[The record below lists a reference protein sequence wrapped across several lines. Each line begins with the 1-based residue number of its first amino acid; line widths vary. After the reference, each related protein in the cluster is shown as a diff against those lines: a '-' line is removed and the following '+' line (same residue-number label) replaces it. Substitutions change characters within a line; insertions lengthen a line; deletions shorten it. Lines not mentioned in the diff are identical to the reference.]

1 MAKRKPKLKVVKAEE
16 PSPALQIEARGRRS
30 SLIVIQRAVE
40 NGWDVPQRIIDQVPE
55 IVAQI
60 MNDGLA
66 PVRDRLRATE
76 VLASLVKHRVEA
88 AIALDKIERLD
99 GGEATE
105 RFVVSPEIEA
115 RAREIISR
123 RLGEQG

>member
-1 MAKRKPKLKVVKAEE
+1 MAERKPKSKVAKAEE
-16 PSPALQIEARGRRS
+16 PSPALQIKAKRCRA
-30 SLIVIQRAVE
+30 SLAVIQRAVE
-40 NGWDVPQRIIDQVPE
+40 KGWNVPQRIIDQVPE

-60 MNDGLA
+60 MNDNVA
-66 PVRDRLRATE
+66 HVRDRLRASE

-105 RFVVSPEIEA
+105 RFAVSPEIEA
-115 RAREIISR
+115 RAREIITR
-123 RLGEQG
+123 RLGEQR

>member
-1 MAKRKPKLKVVKAEE
+1 MAKRKPKLKAAKAEE

-40 NGWDVPQRIIDQVPE
+40 KGWNVPQRIIDQVPE

-123 RLGEQG
+123 RLGEQR

>member
-1 MAKRKPKLKVVKAEE
+1 MAKRKPKTKAAKAEE
-16 PSPALQIEARGRRS
+16 PSPALQIEARFCRS
-30 SLIVIQRAVE
+30 SLAVIKRAVE

-60 MNDGLA
+60 MNDGVA
-66 PVRDRLRATE
+66 PTRDRLRASE

-115 RAREIISR
+115 RAREIITR
-123 RLGEQG
+123 RLGEQR

>member
-1 MAKRKPKLKVVKAEE
+1 MAKRKPKLKAAKAEE

-60 MNDGLA
+60 MNDQIA
-66 PVRDRLRATE
+66 PIRDRLRATE

>member
-1 MAKRKPKLKVVKAEE
+1 MAKRKPKLKAAKAEE

-66 PVRDRLRATE
+66 PVRDRLRASE

-115 RAREIISR
+115 RAREIIFR

>member
-66 PVRDRLRATE
+66 PVRDRLRASE

>member
-1 MAKRKPKLKVVKAEE
+1 MAKRKPKVKTAKAEE

-40 NGWDVPQRIIDQVPE
+40 KGWNVPQRIIDQVPE

-60 MNDGLA
+60 MNDQIA
-66 PVRDRLRATE
+66 PIRDRLRATE

-115 RAREIISR
+115 RAREIIFR

>member
-1 MAKRKPKLKVVKAEE
+1 MAKRKPKVKTAKAEE

-40 NGWDVPQRIIDQVPE
+40 NGWNVPQRIIDQVPE

-115 RAREIISR
+115 RAREIIFR
-123 RLGEQG
+123 RLGEQE

>member
-1 MAKRKPKLKVVKAEE
+1 MAKRKPKLKAAKAEE

>member
-1 MAKRKPKLKVVKAEE
+1 M
-16 PSPALQIEARGRRS
+16 
-30 SLIVIQRAVE
+30 
-40 NGWDVPQRIIDQVPE
+40 PE

-60 MNDGLA
+60 MNDGIA
-66 PVRDRLRATE
+66 PTRDRLRASE

-115 RAREIISR
+115 RAREIITR
-123 RLGEQG
+123 RLGEQR

>member
-1 MAKRKPKLKVVKAEE
+1 MAKRKPKLKVAKAEE

>member
-1 MAKRKPKLKVVKAEE
+1 MAKRKPKLKAAKAEE

-115 RAREIISR
+115 RAREIIAR
-123 RLGEQG
+123 RLGE

>member
-1 MAKRKPKLKVVKAEE
+1 MAKRKPKLKVSKAEE

>member
-1 MAKRKPKLKVVKAEE
+1 MAKRKPKVKTAKAEE

-40 NGWDVPQRIIDQVPE
+40 NGWNVPQRIIDQVPE

-115 RAREIISR
+115 RAREIIFR

>member
-1 MAKRKPKLKVVKAEE
+1 MAKRKPKPKVTKAEE
-16 PSPALQIEARGRRS
+16 LSPALQIEAKRCRS
-30 SLIVIQRAVE
+30 SLAVIQRAVE
-40 NGWDVPQRIIDQVPE
+40 KGWNVPQRIIDQVPE

-66 PVRDRLRATE
+66 PVRDRLRASE

-115 RAREIISR
+115 RAREIITR
-123 RLGEQG
+123 RLGEQR

>member
-1 MAKRKPKLKVVKAEE
+1 MAKRKAKSKAVKAEK
-16 PSPALQIEARGRRS
+16 PSPALQIETRGCRS
-30 SLIVIQRAVE
+30 SLAVIRRAVE
-40 NGWDVPQRIIDQVPE
+40 KGWNVPQRIIDQVPE

-60 MNDGLA
+60 MNDDVA
-66 PVRDRLRATE
+66 HVRDRLRASE

-105 RFVVSPEIEA
+105 RFAVSPEIEA
-115 RAREIISR
+115 RAREIITR
-123 RLGEQG
+123 RLGEQR

>member
-1 MAKRKPKLKVVKAEE
+1 MAKRKPKTKVAKAEE
-16 PSPALQIEARGRRS
+16 PSPALQIEAKGRRS
-30 SLIVIQRAVE
+30 SLAVIQRAVE
-40 NGWDVPQRIIDQVPE
+40 KGWNVPQRIIDQVPE

-60 MNDGLA
+60 MNDQIA
-66 PVRDRLRATE
+66 PIRDRLRATE

-123 RLGEQG
+123 RLGEQR

>member
-1 MAKRKPKLKVVKAEE
+1 MAKRKPKVKTAKAEE

-40 NGWDVPQRIIDQVPE
+40 KGWNVPQRIIDQVPE

-60 MNDGLA
+60 MNDQIA
-66 PVRDRLRATE
+66 PIRDRLRATE